1 MFAAYRNRHPIWAAS
16 ISFFLSPELGM
27 FYLGRGW
34 LGIIYSTISVLL
46 SYALPFALEYQK
58 ITYPLWASILVF
70 FVYHLP
76 ASVHVYITAGHQ
88 PPRARYPWYAR
99 FKNWVLY
106 FWLAPLVVAL
116 VVRNLLVQPFSIPA
130 NSMRPALQ
138 AGDYVAAEKL
148 TYGLGRYSIMFA
160 LGPERRWGGRLPQR
174 GEVIIFAYPPEP
186 EISFINRVIGLPGDR
201 VQLRQGRLYLN
212 GEMVDRQPL
221 LNSAIRT
228 EDGETL
234 YTERLPD
241 GLEHMIIETGDD
253 ARGDNTAEWLV
264 PAGHYFVM
272 GDNRDNSLDSRFDVG
287 FVPTENIEAKPFVI
301 YYSEAV
307 PERWWLP
314 VR

>member
-1 MFAAYRNRHPIWAAS
+1 LLAAYRNRHPIWAAS
-16 ISFFLSPELGM
+16 ISFFLSPDLGM

-34 LGIIYSTISVLL
+34 LGSNYSVISLL
-46 SYALPFALEYQK
+46 IDYALPFTLEYQK
-58 ITYPLWASILVF
+58 IDYPLWASVLLF
-70 FVYHLP
+70 FVYHGA
-76 ASVHVYITAGHQ
+76 ASAHVYVTAARQ

-99 FKNWVLY
+99 FYNWILY
-106 FWLAPLVVAL
+106 LWLAPIVVAL
-116 VVRNLLVQPFSIPA
+116 LVRNLLVQPFWIPA

-160 LGPERRWGGRLPQR
+160 LGPERRWGGRLPHR
-174 GEVIIFAYPPEP
+174 GEVIIFALPSEP
-186 EISFINRVIGLPGDR
+186 EVSYINRVIGLPGDR
-201 VQLRQGRLYLN
+201 VQLREGRLYLN
-212 GEMVDRQPL
+212 GEMVDRQPRL
-221 LNSAIRT
+221 DPAVQL

-287 FVPTENIEAKPFVI
+287 FVPAENIEAKPFVI
-301 YYSEAV
+301 FYSDV
-307 PERWWLP
+307 KPERWWVP